1 MLVIKNIEKLKKKT
15 IGAWKVTGVET
26 NYQRSSSFSEHN
38 YTIILGRSDQYGAAV
53 IIERIAGQFGYNVS
67 VCYEEYDNVIDLRAI
82 SKKQLLDKDTFF
94 GGIQKIL
101 DTEYNKT
108 N

>member
-1 MLVIKNIEKLKKKT
+1 MLVIKNIEKLEKKT
-15 IGAWKVTGVET
+15 IGAWEIVEV
-26 NYQRSSSFSEHN
+26 NKDYQRSSSFSEHN
-38 YTIILGRSDQYGAAV
+38 YTIRLTRSDQYGAAI

-82 SKKQLLDKDTFF
+82 SKKELLDKDTFF

>member
-38 YTIILGRSDQYGAAV
+38 YTIILGRNGELGAAI
-53 IIERIAGQFGYNVS
+53 IIERIAGQYGYNVS
-67 VCYEEYDNVIDLRAI
+67 VCYEEYDNVIVI
-82 SKKQLLDKDTFF
+82 SPWPKDRLLDKDNFLVSIQ
-94 GGIQKIL
+94 GII